1 MSADPDEIAEVPD
14 DDAVASRLLE
24 KLRAFVGSLD
34 DDERAV
40 MAALLAPGVASAY
53 RPEPATDDRAGAPEN
68 GHHAEADVIGFGMPT
83 VAWQPERLPD
93 SLTDRIKDQHLR
105 IEFD

>member
-14 DDAVASRLLE
+14 DDAVATRLLE

-53 RPEPATDDRAGAPEN
+53 TGEEPEPELEP
-68 GHHAEADVIGFGMPT
+68 DVVGFAMPT
-83 VAWQPERLPD
+83 VPWQPERLPGAL
-93 SLTDRIKDQHLR
+93 SGRIRDQHLR

>member
-1 MSADPDEIAEVPD
+1 MSADPDEAIAAVPD
-14 DDAVASRLLE
+14 DDAVATRLLE
-24 KLRAFVGSLD
+24 KLRAFVGALD

-53 RPEPATDDRAGAPEN
+53 TEPEPEPE
-68 GHHAEADVIGFGMPT
+68 VVGFGMGT
-83 VAWQPERLPD
+83 AVWQPERLPD
-93 SLTDRIKDQHLR
+93 SLTGRIRDQHLR

>member
-1 MSADPDEIAEVPD
+1 MSADSEEPIAEVPD
-14 DDAVASRLLE
+14 DDAVATRLLD

-34 DDERAV
+34 DEERAV

-53 RPEPATDDRAGAPEN
+53 TAPEPEPEP
-68 GHHAEADVIGFGMPT
+68 EPEVVGFGMSAT
-83 VAWQPERLPD
+83 VWQPERLPM
-93 SLTDRIKDQHLR
+93 SLTGRIRDQHLR